1 MNPSREPTQR
11 TYTEAE
17 LAGLFATYFGDKL
30 TQGQLD
36 SLVASV
42 VQAHANRRARAAEV
56 PEWLGRANSA
66 RLAGGLLTTA
76 PGSVAHFFGGC
87 APAQPPYPWAPG

>member
-1 MNPSREPTQR
+1 MNPRESNHR

-30 TQGQLD
+30 SQTQLD

-42 VQAHANRRARAAEV
+42 VQAHADRDARAEPSAERLD
-56 PEWLGRANSA
+56 PA
-66 RLAGGLLTTA
+66 RTDRRPAPAPTGGGA
-76 PGSVAHFFGGC
+76 AARFFGG
-87 APAQPPYPWAPG
+87 WALA